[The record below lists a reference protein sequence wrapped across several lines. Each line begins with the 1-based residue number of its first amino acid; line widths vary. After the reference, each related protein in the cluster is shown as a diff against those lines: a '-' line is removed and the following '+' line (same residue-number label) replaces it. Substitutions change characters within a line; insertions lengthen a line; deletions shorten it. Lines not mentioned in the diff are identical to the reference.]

1 MGMSPILF
9 SLIFG
14 LIPTLVST
22 DCSVGNWTTRV
33 DSDGNTYGYQ
43 VLMRDWL
50 NFYEARA
57 LCLGVGGDVVSV
69 HSNAENEFVRQLAA
83 PYIAACQT
91 NKTVCGSRATTSLD
105 FYLSVVWIGMT
116 RCQYFPSYNSTVD
129 CVYSDGTT
137 CNYATSSSVYPWGVG
152 SPSGSDSGG
161 GAGLIEDC
169 VSMYNGTSGEWNDV
183 SCFQKLGGVVCKRN
197 CTGTCGSTS
206 IKTALLTSPSDITDT
221 SCPSGNWTKRAGEDG
236 NTYGYQVVMKDW
248 LNFYEAN
255 AKCLALGAE
264 VVSIHTVAENEFIR
278 QLAAPYITACQTNT
292 SVCVS
297 RVSTTQDTQ
306 WRSLWLG
313 LHRCAFYPTYNA
325 TVDCINSDG
334 TVCDYLNITGGPSGT
349 ETGTASGQQEACAA
363 MYSATTGQ
371 WNDIACFNKLGGVI
385 CKKNCSKACGVAST
399 TTTQL
404 TTTTTQ
410 LSTTT
415 TAEPT
420 TTTTLTTTTTTL
432 PTTTTTLPT
441 TTTTEPSTTT
451 TLPTTTTTE
460 PSTTTTA
467 EPTTTTTEPSTTTSF
482 NCAQPPV
489 TSLLS
494 YNTSDPNIQ
503 TGPNATG
510 GVCECPAD
518 PGNNNVFFIPVTT
531 ITTGSSAS
539 NSSVIMKCSKMQD
552 FCICDEDDICW
563 KVINAY
569 SLVVINS
576 FCDPTCHMYARLQ
589 NAAPF
594 NQTFESDCGRTITL
608 ADELT
613 PIPNTN
619 RNTFKPLGS
628 SADYYIKA
636 ASIRCLQAGQTCTP
650 IKCSGTRKPSPCPTT
665 TTTMPTTTT
674 TLPTTTT
681 TLPTTTTTLP
691 PTTTTL
697 PTTTTT
703 LPTTTTTLPTTTTTL
718 PTTTTTLP
726 TTTTTLPT
734 TTTTLPTTTTTLPTT
749 TTTLPTTTTTLPTT
763 TTTLPTTTTTLPTT
777 TTTLPTTTTTLP
789 TTTTTLPTTTTTL
802 PTTTTTLPTTTTTL
816 PTTTTT
822 LPSTTTVLP
831 TTTTPPINCADCSA
845 GQSKVIYE
853 KNTLLSNQTIN
864 NLAATECIYNCKDKD
879 VSQACYNPSP
889 ISVVRIRCTD
899 STKFCVCT
907 SDNKGCF
914 TVTQSAP
921 LYQADYLIYA
931 NASYTFLA
939 LNTGAS
945 Q

>member
-1 MGMSPILF
+1 MT
-9 SLIFG
+9 LIG
-14 LIPTLVST
+14 LIIAFCIIPSVVDA
-22 DCSVGNWTTRV
+22 DCLSGNWTTRV
-33 DSDGNTYGYQ
+33 ATDGNTYGYQ
-43 VLMRDWL
+43 VLARDWL

-57 LCLGVGGDVVSV
+57 LCLGVGGDVASI

-83 PYIAACQT
+83 PYIIGCQT
-91 NKTVCGSRATTSLD
+91 NKTTCGARATTSLD
-105 FYLSVVWIGMT
+105 TVLSVVWLGMH
-116 RCQYFPSYNSTVD
+116 RCQYFPSYNATVD
-129 CVYSDGTT
+129 CINSDGTP
-137 CNYATSSSVYPWGVG
+137 CDYAATNAVILTGPSPFPWAWGN
-152 SPSGSDSGG
+152 PSGSDSGG

-169 VSMYNGTSGEWNDV
+169 VSMYNATTGEWNDL

-206 IKTALLTSPSDITDT
+206 IKNALITSPSDITDT
-221 SCPSGNWTKRAGEDG
+221 SCTSGNWTKRTGEDG
-236 NTYGYQVVMKDW
+236 NTYGYRVVMKDW

-255 AKCLALGAE
+255 AQCLALGAE
-264 VVSIHTVAENEFIR
+264 VVSVHSAAENEFIR
-278 QLAAPYITACQTNT
+278 QLAGPYITACQTNT
-292 SVCVS
+292 SVCAS
-297 RVSTTQDTQ
+297 RVSTTQDIQ

-334 TVCDYLNITGGPSGT
+334 TSCDYLNITGGPSGT

-385 CKKNCSKACGVAST
+385 CKKNCSNACGVAST

-410 LSTTT
+410 QTTTTTQPSTTS

-420 TTTTLTTTTTTL
+420 TTTTLPTTTTTL

-451 TLPTTTTTE
+451 TLPTTTTT
-460 PSTTTTA
+460 
-467 EPTTTTTEPSTTTSF
+467 
-482 NCAQPPV
+482 
-489 TSLLS
+489 
-494 YNTSDPNIQ
+494 I
-503 TGPNATG
+503 
-510 GVCECPAD
+510 
-518 PGNNNVFFIPVTT
+518 
-531 ITTGSSAS
+531 
-539 NSSVIMKCSKMQD
+539 
-552 FCICDEDDICW
+552 
-563 KVINAY
+563 
-569 SLVVINS
+569 
-576 FCDPTCHMYARLQ
+576 
-589 NAAPF
+589 
-594 NQTFESDCGRTITL
+594 
-608 ADELT
+608 
-613 PIPNTN
+613 
-619 RNTFKPLGS
+619 
-628 SADYYIKA
+628 
-636 ASIRCLQAGQTCTP
+636 
-650 IKCSGTRKPSPCPTT
+650 
-665 TTTMPTTTT
+665 
-674 TLPTTTT
+674 
-681 TLPTTTTTLP
+681 
-691 PTTTTL
+691 

-802 PTTTTTLPTTTTTL
+802 PTTTTTLPTTTT
-816 PTTTTT
+816 
-822 LPSTTTVLP
+822 
-831 TTTTPPINCADCSA
+831 PPINCADCSA

-879 VSQACYNPSP
+879 VSQACYNPST

-907 SDNKGCF
+907 SDKKGCF

-931 NASYTFLA
+931 NGLI
-939 LNTGAS
+939 LGKILKNTH
-945 Q
+945 

>member
-1 MGMSPILF
+1 MGP
-9 SLIFG
+9 
-14 LIPTLVST
+14 
-22 DCSVGNWTTRV
+22 
-33 DSDGNTYGYQ
+33 
-43 VLMRDWL
+43 
-50 NFYEARA
+50 
-57 LCLGVGGDVVSV
+57 
-69 HSNAENEFVRQLAA
+69 
-83 PYIAACQT
+83 
-91 NKTVCGSRATTSLD
+91 
-105 FYLSVVWIGMT
+105 
-116 RCQYFPSYNSTVD
+116 FPSLSSGPIAN
-129 CVYSDGTT
+129 TT
-137 CNYATSSSVYPWGVG
+137 
-152 SPSGSDSGG
+152 
-161 GAGLIEDC
+161 GLIEDC
-169 VSMYNGTSGEWNDV
+169 VSMYNATSGEWNDL

-197 CTGTCGSTS
+197 CTGTCGSSS
-206 IKTALLTSPSDITDT
+206 IKAALITSPSDITDT
-221 SCPSGNWTKRAGEDG
+221 SCTSGNWTKRAGEDG
-236 NTYGYQVVMKDW
+236 NTYGYQIVMQDW

-264 VVSIHTVAENEFIR
+264 VVSVHSVAENEFIR
-278 QLAAPYITACQTNT
+278 QLSAPYITACQTNT
-292 SVCVS
+292 SVCATIFS
-297 RVSTTQDTQ
+297 
-306 WRSLWLG
+306 SLWVG
-313 LHRCAFYPTYNA
+313 LHRSAFYPSYNS

-334 TVCDYLNITGGPSGT
+334 TICDYFNITGGPSGT
-349 ETGTASGQQEACAA
+349 ETGGASPYITACQTNTSVCATIFSSLWVGLHRSAFYPSYNSTVDCINSDGTICDYFNITGGPSGTETGGASGQQEACAA

-385 CKKNCSKACGVAST
+385 CKKNCSNACGVAST

-410 LSTTT
+410 
-415 TAEPT
+415 P
-420 TTTTLTTTTTTL
+420 TTTTTL

-441 TTTTEPSTTT
+441 TTT

-467 EPTTTTTEPSTTTSF
+467 EPTTTTTEPSTTTTAEPTTTTTEPSTTTTF

-494 YNTSDPNIQ
+494 YNTSDPKIQ
-503 TGPNATG
+503 TGSNATQ

-518 PGNNNVFFIPVTT
+518 PGNSNVFFIPVTT

-552 FCICDEDDICW
+552 FCICDEDDVCW

-576 FCDPTCHMYARLQ
+576 FCDPTCHNYARLQ

-594 NQTFESDCGRTITL
+594 NQTFESECGRTITL

-650 IKCSGTRKPSPCPTT
+650 IKCSGTRKPSPC
-665 TTTMPTTTT
+665 
-674 TLPTTTT
+674 
-681 TLPTTTTTLP
+681 
-691 PTTTTL
+691 

-763 TTTLPTTTTTLPTT
+763 TTTLPTTTTKLQTT
-777 TTTLPTTTTTLP
+777 TTTLPTTTL
-789 TTTTTLPTTTTTL
+789 
-802 PTTTTTLPTTTTTL
+802 
-816 PTTTTT
+816 
-822 LPSTTTVLP
+822 
-831 TTTTPPINCADCSA
+831 
-845 GQSKVIYE
+845 
-853 KNTLLSNQTIN
+853 
-864 NLAATECIYNCKDKD
+864 
-879 VSQACYNPSP
+879 
-889 ISVVRIRCTD
+889 
-899 STKFCVCT
+899 
-907 SDNKGCF
+907 
-914 TVTQSAP
+914 AP
-921 LYQADYLIYA
+921 L
-931 NASYTFLA
+931 S
-939 LNTGAS
+939 
-945 Q
+945 

>member
-1 MGMSPILF
+1 MT
-9 SLIFG
+9 LIG
-14 LIPTLVST
+14 LIITFCIIPSAVNA
-22 DCSVGNWTTRV
+22 DCLSGNWTTRV
-33 DSDGNTYGYQ
+33 ATDGNTYGYQ
-43 VLMRDWL
+43 VLARDWL

-57 LCLGVGGDVVSV
+57 LCLGVGGDVASI

-83 PYIAACQT
+83 PYIIGCQT
-91 NKTVCGSRATTSLD
+91 NKTTCGARATTSLD
-105 FYLSVVWIGMT
+105 TILSVVWLGMH
-116 RCQYFPSYNSTVD
+116 RCQYFPSYNATVD
-129 CVYSDGTT
+129 CVNSDGTP
-137 CNYATSSSVYPWGVG
+137 CDYAATNAVILTGPSPFPWAWGN
-152 SPSGSDSGG
+152 PSGSDSGG

-169 VSMYNGTSGEWNDV
+169 VSMYNATTGEWNDL

-206 IKTALLTSPSDITDT
+206 IKTALITSPSDITDT
-221 SCPSGNWTKRAGEDG
+221 SCTSGNWTKRAGEDG
-236 NTYGYQVVMKDW
+236 NTYGYQIVMQDW

-264 VVSIHTVAENEFIR
+264 VVSVHSVAENEFIR
-278 QLAAPYITACQTNT
+278 QLSAPYITACQTNT
-292 SVCVS
+292 SVCATIFS
-297 RVSTTQDTQ
+297 
-306 WRSLWLG
+306 SLWVG
-313 LHRCAFYPTYNA
+313 LHRSAFYPSYNS

-334 TVCDYLNITGGPSGT
+334 TICDYFNITGGPSGT
-349 ETGTASGQQEACAA
+349 ETGGASGQQEACAA

-371 WNDIACFNKLGGVI
+371 WNDIACYNKLGGVI

-410 LSTTT
+410 
-415 TAEPT
+415 
-420 TTTTLTTTTTTL
+420 

-441 TTTTEPSTTT
+441 TTT

-467 EPTTTTTEPSTTTSF
+467 EPTTTTTEPSTTTTAEPTTTTTEPSTTTTAEPTTTTTEPSTTTTF

-494 YNTSDPNIQ
+494 YNTSDPKIQ
-503 TGPNATG
+503 TGSNATQ

-518 PGNNNVFFIPVTT
+518 PGNSNVFFIPVTT

-576 FCDPTCHMYARLQ
+576 FCDPTCHNYARLQ

-594 NQTFESDCGRTITL
+594 NQTFESDCGRRITL

-650 IKCSGTRKPSPCPTT
+650 IKCSGTRKPSPC
-665 TTTMPTTTT
+665 
-674 TLPTTTT
+674 
-681 TLPTTTTTLP
+681 
-691 PTTTTL
+691 

-789 TTTTTLPTTTTTL
+789 TTTTTLPTTTTKL
-802 PTTTTTLPTTTTTL
+802 QTTTTTLPTTTL
-816 PTTTTT
+816 AP
-822 LPSTTTVLP
+822 LNCG
-831 TTTTPPINCADCSA
+831 NCAT
-845 GQSKVIYE
+845 GQSRVIYD
-853 KNTLLSNQTIN
+853 KNTLASNQIVKN
-864 NLAATECIYNCKDKD
+864 NAASQCIFNCKDPD
-879 VSQACYNPSP
+879 VSQICYSTDVV
-889 ISVVRIRCTD
+889 SVARINCTD
-899 STKFCVCT
+899 PSQFCVCA
-907 SDNKGCF
+907 SNVKKGCYQ
-914 TVTQSAP
+914 VTNTA
-921 LYQADYLIYA
+921 LLADYSIFA
-931 NASYTFLA
+931 NASSTFLVINSGSSNIA
-939 LNTGAS
+939 NSQTGAS
-945 Q
+945 YKFTAGPSFVVGNTKTLNAPVLGISCNGCAPIHNPGADVIKPCTPGGG